1 MKKAFTL
8 IELLVV
14 IAIIAILA
22 AILFPVFTQAKMA
35 AKQTQAL
42 SNIKN
47 VGTGTQ
53 LYMAN
58 FDDLWPVWSA
68 GMGCDATLC
77 PPRPGTSDTGS
88 VFDVRYMYPWLI
100 DPYIKNGT
108 NVQTGELKDVWA
120 NPVSKQLLS
129 SFSNTWAYNHWTLG
143 GFSSCARTINM
154 AAMPSSC
161 TRTAAAYAEFA
172 DGNYNYPAPS
182 TSVAYPGETIAFS
195 DGAQLSR
202 PPQFAIAFP
211 TSDALNIAVWGPF
224 EMKSPTLFGPAGA
237 STRTGNIARLQ
248 AGGRGVVVYADNH
261 AKAVPISTLY
271 HRLYY
276 TDSWRGGLNN
286 NKYWSRDW
294 GTN

>member
-47 VGTGTQ
+47 VGTGSQ

-58 FDDLWPVWSA
+58 FDDVWPLWSS
-68 GMGCDATLC
+68 GMGCKPADC
-77 PPRPGTSDTGS
+77 PPRPGTSDLGS
-88 VFDVRYMYPWLI
+88 AFDVRYMYPWLI

-108 NVQTGELKDVWA
+108 NVMSGELKDVWA

-143 GFSSCARTINM
+143 GFSSCARNINLSE
-154 AAMPSSC
+154 MPSSC
-161 TRTAAAYAEFA
+161 TRTTAAYAEFA
-172 DGNYNYPAPS
+172 DATYNYPAAS
-182 TSVAYPGETIAFS
+182 TAVASPGETIAFS

-211 TSDALNIAVWGPF
+211 TGDAQNIGVWGPF
-224 EMKSPTLFGPAGA
+224 EMKSDRLYGPAGA
-237 STRTGNIARLQ
+237 SVSTGNRRRLE
-248 AGGRGVVVYADNH
+248 AGGRGVVVYTDNH
-261 AKAVPISTLY
+261 AKSVATPTLY